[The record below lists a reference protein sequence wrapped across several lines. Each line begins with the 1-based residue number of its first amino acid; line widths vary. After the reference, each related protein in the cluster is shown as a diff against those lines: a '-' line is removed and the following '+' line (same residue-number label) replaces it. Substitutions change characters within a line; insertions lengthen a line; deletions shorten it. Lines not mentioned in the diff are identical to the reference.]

1 MKFKESFVWFLL
13 GLFFGGIIA
22 LFVTPWT
29 GEEFLEKTRIKEE
42 SIDKKISRIKKE
54 IEKLEEEME

>member
-1 MKFKESFVWFLL
+1 MRLKDGVVWFLL
-13 GLFFGGIIA
+13 GLVFGGLIA

-29 GEEFLEKTRIKEE
+29 GEEFMERTRLKEE
-42 SIDKKISRIKKE
+42 SIDKKISKIKKE

>member
-1 MKFKESFVWFLL
+1 MRLKDGIVWFLL
-13 GLFFGGIIA
+13 GLAFGGLIA

-29 GEEFLEKTRIKEE
+29 GEEFMERTHLKEE
-42 SIDKKISRIKKE
+42 SIDKKISKIKKE

>member
-1 MKFKESFVWFLL
+1 MKVKESFAWFLL
-13 GLFFGGIIA
+13 GLIFGGLVA

-42 SIDKKISRIKKE
+42 SIDKKISKIKKE

>member
-1 MKFKESFVWFLL
+1 MKVKESFGWFLL
-13 GLFFGGIIA
+13 GLIFGGLIA

-42 SIDKKISRIKKE
+42 SIDKKISKIKKE

>member
-1 MKFKESFVWFLL
+1 MKLRDGVVWFLL
-13 GLFFGGIIA
+13 GLVFGGLIA

-29 GEEFLEKTRIKEE
+29 GEEFMEKTRLKEE
-42 SIDKKISRIKKE
+42 SIDKKISKIKKE